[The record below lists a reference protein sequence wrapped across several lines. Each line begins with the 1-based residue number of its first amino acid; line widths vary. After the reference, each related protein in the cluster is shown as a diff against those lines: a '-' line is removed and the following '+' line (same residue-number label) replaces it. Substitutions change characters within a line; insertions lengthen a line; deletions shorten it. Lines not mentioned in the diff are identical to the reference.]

1 MASIKDLNLAFDI
14 LSKYHGKNYLILSLL
29 KKEHLND
36 FEIEYI
42 IKNHDKEIVD
52 INKKVKLSEWYSEK
66 LMKELDIDFYP
77 KRIKILKLIGETSR
91 YYHCLI
97 QYRKSVEPIFLVL
110 PKNGVLTNFLVGDY
124 KNLQLDFSWFDKKLK
139 LINPDFSVMEHQKE
153 ATKFLLSRKKCILS
167 LDMGLGKM
175 EPISSIIPTSNGF
188 KKMGDIV
195 PGDKIY
201 GSDGKEH
208 NVLQIFPH
216 KNKEIYRVN
225 FSDGT
230 SAECGLEHLW
240 IVRDYYNRK
249 KGRWLTLSLKELLNR
264 GLTYNDQNRKEK
276 NLKCRNKYE
285 IPVCEPVE
293 YSKKDYL
300 IDPYVLGVCIG
311 DGNLCNGRI
320 AISIPDSEVETSIRI
335 KNKIHEYMYIRKD
348 THTNCPRYHICYNKR
363 GVKNPYLKEIE
374 RLNLN
379 VHGKTK
385 FIPLEYKLGSIEQ
398 RIELL
403 RGLMDSDGSIT
414 KEKNKIVYSTNSKQ
428 LSEDVAEL
436 VNSLGGIARVHSYKR
451 LKNEKEVIE
460 YSVCIQIKINPFYL
474 KRKHDLYKPTY
485 KKYCHRYITSAEYVR
500 NEDAQCIMVDSEN
513 HSYLTGKSY
522 IVTHNTL
529 SSIVASLMYG
539 NKKVLVVC
547 PASIKT
553 NWKNEL
559 MRFVDEDKINII
571 KGFNEMNKQELMDF
585 LKIEDKNKY
594 KVEELRKIAK
604 DGGNKWNEGKQFTIL
619 NFDIIDEF
627 HTFSRNKTNNSD
639 LLKSDFD
646 VVIIDEA
653 HKLSNNTSTRFK
665 TIKNYL
671 QKANNEYTWLLTGTM
686 LTNDVKNLYNLL
698 SLIETDITGDYNFYM
713 EQYCGAKKILKKG
726 EWDRCWNMWNKGR
739 YESYYKMNEENKKV
753 FKEFV
758 DKVGKHVMV
767 ANESNNLEE
776 LKERIVHLYYRKT
789 KEDIIPI
796 DKIIV
801 PLVYH
806 LSKEQKEEYDS
817 LWEKYEAEK
826 LKEGK
831 DLTEIKQLVSVAV
844 NRQYISKIMVPN
856 TIKITKKLV
865 ENNKKV
871 FIICCYDEELYTLK
885 EHFGEQAVIFNGK
898 MNQKQKDNA
907 VEAFNNDD
915 NIKILIGNIAAVGV
929 GINLNKSCNHAIFQ
943 NLDFTDAAFS
953 QACDRIY
960 RIGSKEN
967 AYIYLQYFKDTVYE
981 HIVDIITRKKK
992 ISEQLIK
999 NS

>member
-29 KKEHLND
+29 RKEQLND

-42 IKNHDKEIVD
+42 IKNHNKEIVD
-52 INKKVKLSEWYSEK
+52 INKNVKLSEWYSEK

-97 QYRKSVEPIFLVL
+97 QYRKSIEPIFLVL

-167 LDMGLGKM
+167 LDMGLGK
-175 EPISSIIPTSNGF
+175 S
-188 KKMGDIV
+188 
-195 PGDKIY
+195 
-201 GSDGKEH
+201 
-208 NVLQIFPH
+208 
-216 KNKEIYRVN
+216 
-225 FSDGT
+225 
-230 SAECGLEHLW
+230 
-240 IVRDYYNRK
+240 
-249 KGRWLTLSLKELLNR
+249 LT
-264 GLTYNDQNRKEK
+264 
-276 NLKCRNKYE
+276 
-285 IPVCEPVE
+285 
-293 YSKKDYL
+293 
-300 IDPYVLGVCIG
+300 
-311 DGNLCNGRI
+311 
-320 AISIPDSEVETSIRI
+320 
-335 KNKIHEYMYIRKD
+335 
-348 THTNCPRYHICYNKR
+348 
-363 GVKNPYLKEIE
+363 
-374 RLNLN
+374 
-379 VHGKTK
+379 
-385 FIPLEYKLGSIEQ
+385 
-398 RIELL
+398 
-403 RGLMDSDGSIT
+403 
-414 KEKNKIVYSTNSKQ
+414 
-428 LSEDVAEL
+428 
-436 VNSLGGIARVHSYKR
+436 
-451 LKNEKEVIE
+451 
-460 YSVCIQIKINPFYL
+460 
-474 KRKHDLYKPTY
+474 
-485 KKYCHRYITSAEYVR
+485 
-500 NEDAQCIMVDSEN
+500 
-513 HSYLTGKSY
+513 
-522 IVTHNTL
+522 
-529 SSIVASLMYG
+529 SIVASLMYG
-539 NKKVLVVC
+539 NKKVLVIC

-627 HTFSRNKTNNSD
+627 HTFSRNKTNDSD

-739 YESYYKMNEENKKV
+739 YESYYKMNEDNKKV

-767 ANESNNLEE
+767 ANESNNLDE
-776 LKERIVHLYYRKT
+776 LKERIDHLYYRKT
-789 KEDIIPI
+789 KEEIIPI

-817 LWEKYEAEK
+817 LWEKYYAEK
-826 LKEGK
+826 LEEGK
-831 DLTEIKQLVSVAV
+831 DLSEIKQLVSVAV

-856 TIKITKKLV
+856 TIKITEKLIK
-865 ENNKKV
+865 NNKKV

-992 ISEQLIK
+992 ISEQVIK

>member
-29 KKEHLND
+29 RKEQLND

-42 IKNHDKEIVD
+42 IKNHDKEISD
-52 INKKVKLSEWYSEK
+52 INKNVKLSEWYSEK

-97 QYRKSVEPIFLVL
+97 QYRKSVEPIFLIL

-167 LDMGLGKM
+167 LEMGLGK
-175 EPISSIIPTSNGF
+175 S
-188 KKMGDIV
+188 
-195 PGDKIY
+195 
-201 GSDGKEH
+201 
-208 NVLQIFPH
+208 
-216 KNKEIYRVN
+216 
-225 FSDGT
+225 
-230 SAECGLEHLW
+230 
-240 IVRDYYNRK
+240 
-249 KGRWLTLSLKELLNR
+249 LT
-264 GLTYNDQNRKEK
+264 
-276 NLKCRNKYE
+276 
-285 IPVCEPVE
+285 
-293 YSKKDYL
+293 
-300 IDPYVLGVCIG
+300 
-311 DGNLCNGRI
+311 
-320 AISIPDSEVETSIRI
+320 
-335 KNKIHEYMYIRKD
+335 
-348 THTNCPRYHICYNKR
+348 
-363 GVKNPYLKEIE
+363 
-374 RLNLN
+374 
-379 VHGKTK
+379 
-385 FIPLEYKLGSIEQ
+385 
-398 RIELL
+398 
-403 RGLMDSDGSIT
+403 
-414 KEKNKIVYSTNSKQ
+414 
-428 LSEDVAEL
+428 
-436 VNSLGGIARVHSYKR
+436 
-451 LKNEKEVIE
+451 
-460 YSVCIQIKINPFYL
+460 
-474 KRKHDLYKPTY
+474 
-485 KKYCHRYITSAEYVR
+485 
-500 NEDAQCIMVDSEN
+500 
-513 HSYLTGKSY
+513 
-522 IVTHNTL
+522 
-529 SSIVASLMYG
+529 SIVASLMYG
-539 NKKVLVVC
+539 NKKVLVIC

-594 KVEELRKIAK
+594 NVKELRKIAK

-627 HTFSRNKTNNSD
+627 HTFSRNKTNDSD

-767 ANESNNLEE
+767 ANESNNLDE

-826 LKEGK
+826 LEEGK
-831 DLTEIKQLVSVAV
+831 DLSEIKQLVSVAV

-856 TIKITKKLV
+856 TIKITEKLIK
-865 ENNKKV
+865 NNKKV

-898 MNQKQKDNA
+898 MNQRQKDNA

-992 ISEQLIK
+992 ISEQVIK

>member
-29 KKEHLND
+29 RKEQLND

-52 INKKVKLSEWYSEK
+52 INKNVKLSEWYSEK
-66 LMKELDIDFYP
+66 LKKELDIDFYP

-97 QYRKSVEPIFLVL
+97 QYRKSGEPIFLVL

-167 LDMGLGKM
+167 LDMGLGKSM
-175 EPISSIIPTSNGF
+175 SSII
-188 KKMGDIV
+188 
-195 PGDKIY
+195 
-201 GSDGKEH
+201 
-208 NVLQIFPH
+208 
-216 KNKEIYRVN
+216 
-225 FSDGT
+225 
-230 SAECGLEHLW
+230 
-240 IVRDYYNRK
+240 
-249 KGRWLTLSLKELLNR
+249 
-264 GLTYNDQNRKEK
+264 
-276 NLKCRNKYE
+276 
-285 IPVCEPVE
+285 
-293 YSKKDYL
+293 
-300 IDPYVLGVCIG
+300 
-311 DGNLCNGRI
+311 
-320 AISIPDSEVETSIRI
+320 
-335 KNKIHEYMYIRKD
+335 
-348 THTNCPRYHICYNKR
+348 
-363 GVKNPYLKEIE
+363 
-374 RLNLN
+374 
-379 VHGKTK
+379 
-385 FIPLEYKLGSIEQ
+385 
-398 RIELL
+398 
-403 RGLMDSDGSIT
+403 
-414 KEKNKIVYSTNSKQ
+414 
-428 LSEDVAEL
+428 
-436 VNSLGGIARVHSYKR
+436 
-451 LKNEKEVIE
+451 
-460 YSVCIQIKINPFYL
+460 
-474 KRKHDLYKPTY
+474 
-485 KKYCHRYITSAEYVR
+485 
-500 NEDAQCIMVDSEN
+500 
-513 HSYLTGKSY
+513 
-522 IVTHNTL
+522 
-529 SSIVASLMYG
+529 ASLMYG

-585 LKIEDKNKY
+585 LKVEDKNKY

-627 HTFSRNKTNNSD
+627 HTFSRNNTNDSD

-686 LTNDVKNLYNLL
+686 LTNDVKNLYNLI

-713 EQYCGAKKILKKG
+713 ERYCGAKKILKKG

-758 DKVGKHVMV
+758 DNVGKHVMV
-767 ANESNNLEE
+767 ANESNNLDE
-776 LKERIVHLYYRKT
+776 LKERINHLYYRKT
-789 KEDIIPI
+789 KEEIIPI

-826 LKEGK
+826 LEEGK
-831 DLTEIKQLVSVAV
+831 DLSEIKQLVSVAV

-856 TIKITKKLV
+856 TIKITEKLIK
-865 ENNKKV
+865 NNKKV

-885 EHFGEQAVIFNGK
+885 EHFGEQAVIYNGK

-967 AYIYLQYFKDTVYE
+967 AYIYLQNFKDTVYE
-981 HIVDIITRKKK
+981 HIVDIMTRKKK
-992 ISEQLIK
+992 TLEQVIK

>member
-29 KKEHLND
+29 RKEQLND

-42 IKNHDKEIVD
+42 IKNHNKEIVD
-52 INKKVKLSEWYSEK
+52 INKNVKLSEWYSEK

-97 QYRKSVEPIFLVL
+97 QYRKSGEPIFLVL

-139 LINPDFSVMEHQKE
+139 LINPDFSIMEHQKE

-167 LDMGLGKM
+167 LDMGLGK
-175 EPISSIIPTSNGF
+175 S
-188 KKMGDIV
+188 
-195 PGDKIY
+195 
-201 GSDGKEH
+201 
-208 NVLQIFPH
+208 
-216 KNKEIYRVN
+216 
-225 FSDGT
+225 
-230 SAECGLEHLW
+230 
-240 IVRDYYNRK
+240 
-249 KGRWLTLSLKELLNR
+249 LT
-264 GLTYNDQNRKEK
+264 
-276 NLKCRNKYE
+276 
-285 IPVCEPVE
+285 
-293 YSKKDYL
+293 
-300 IDPYVLGVCIG
+300 
-311 DGNLCNGRI
+311 
-320 AISIPDSEVETSIRI
+320 
-335 KNKIHEYMYIRKD
+335 
-348 THTNCPRYHICYNKR
+348 
-363 GVKNPYLKEIE
+363 
-374 RLNLN
+374 
-379 VHGKTK
+379 
-385 FIPLEYKLGSIEQ
+385 
-398 RIELL
+398 
-403 RGLMDSDGSIT
+403 
-414 KEKNKIVYSTNSKQ
+414 
-428 LSEDVAEL
+428 
-436 VNSLGGIARVHSYKR
+436 
-451 LKNEKEVIE
+451 
-460 YSVCIQIKINPFYL
+460 
-474 KRKHDLYKPTY
+474 
-485 KKYCHRYITSAEYVR
+485 
-500 NEDAQCIMVDSEN
+500 
-513 HSYLTGKSY
+513 
-522 IVTHNTL
+522 
-529 SSIVASLMYG
+529 SIVASLMYG

-585 LKIEDKNKY
+585 LKVEDKNKY

-627 HTFSRNKTNNSD
+627 HTFSRNNTNNSD

-767 ANESNNLEE
+767 ANESNNLDE
-776 LKERIVHLYYRKT
+776 LKERIDHLYYRKT
-789 KEDIIPI
+789 KEEIIPI

-806 LSKEQKEEYDS
+806 LSKVQKEEYDY

-826 LKEGK
+826 LEEGK
-831 DLTEIKQLVSVAV
+831 DLSEIKQLVSVAV
-844 NRQYISKIMVPN
+844 NRQYISKIMVPK
-856 TIKITKKLV
+856 TIKITEKLIK
-865 ENNKKV
+865 NNKKV
-871 FIICCYDEELYTLK
+871 FIICCYDEELYRLK
-885 EHFGEQAVIFNGK
+885 EYFGEQAVIFNGK

-992 ISEQLIK
+992 ISEQVIK

>member
-29 KKEHLND
+29 RKEQLND

-52 INKKVKLSEWYSEK
+52 INKNVKLSEWYSEK
-66 LMKELDIDFYP
+66 LKKELDIDFYP
-77 KRIKILKLIGETSR
+77 KTIKILKLIGETSR

-110 PKNGVLTNFLVGDY
+110 PKNGVLTNFLVEDY
-124 KNLQLDFSWFDKKLK
+124 KNLHLDFSWFDKKLK

-167 LDMGLGKM
+167 LEMGLGK
-175 EPISSIIPTSNGF
+175 S
-188 KKMGDIV
+188 
-195 PGDKIY
+195 
-201 GSDGKEH
+201 
-208 NVLQIFPH
+208 
-216 KNKEIYRVN
+216 
-225 FSDGT
+225 
-230 SAECGLEHLW
+230 
-240 IVRDYYNRK
+240 
-249 KGRWLTLSLKELLNR
+249 LT
-264 GLTYNDQNRKEK
+264 
-276 NLKCRNKYE
+276 
-285 IPVCEPVE
+285 
-293 YSKKDYL
+293 
-300 IDPYVLGVCIG
+300 
-311 DGNLCNGRI
+311 
-320 AISIPDSEVETSIRI
+320 
-335 KNKIHEYMYIRKD
+335 
-348 THTNCPRYHICYNKR
+348 
-363 GVKNPYLKEIE
+363 
-374 RLNLN
+374 
-379 VHGKTK
+379 
-385 FIPLEYKLGSIEQ
+385 
-398 RIELL
+398 
-403 RGLMDSDGSIT
+403 
-414 KEKNKIVYSTNSKQ
+414 
-428 LSEDVAEL
+428 
-436 VNSLGGIARVHSYKR
+436 
-451 LKNEKEVIE
+451 
-460 YSVCIQIKINPFYL
+460 
-474 KRKHDLYKPTY
+474 
-485 KKYCHRYITSAEYVR
+485 
-500 NEDAQCIMVDSEN
+500 
-513 HSYLTGKSY
+513 
-522 IVTHNTL
+522 
-529 SSIVASLMYG
+529 SIVASLMYG
-539 NKKVLVVC
+539 NKKVLIIC

-604 DGGNKWNEGKQFTIL
+604 EGGNKWNEGKQFTIL

-698 SLIETDITGDYNFYM
+698 SLIETDITGDYDFYM

-739 YESYYKMNEENKKV
+739 YESYYKMNKENKKV

-767 ANESNNLEE
+767 ANESNNLDE
-776 LKERIVHLYYRKT
+776 LKERIDHLYYRKT

-826 LKEGK
+826 LEEGK
-831 DLTEIKQLVSVAV
+831 DLSEIKQLVSVSV

-856 TIKITKKLV
+856 TIKITEKLIK
-865 ENNKKV
+865 NNKKV

-885 EHFGEQAVIFNGK
+885 EYFGEQAVIFNGK
-898 MNQKQKDNA
+898 MNQKQKDKA

-992 ISEQLIK
+992 ISEQVIK

>member
-29 KKEHLND
+29 RKEQLND

-52 INKKVKLSEWYSEK
+52 INKNVKLSEWYSEK

-97 QYRKSVEPIFLVL
+97 QYRKSGEPIFLVL

-167 LDMGLGKM
+167 LDMGLGK
-175 EPISSIIPTSNGF
+175 S
-188 KKMGDIV
+188 
-195 PGDKIY
+195 
-201 GSDGKEH
+201 
-208 NVLQIFPH
+208 
-216 KNKEIYRVN
+216 
-225 FSDGT
+225 
-230 SAECGLEHLW
+230 
-240 IVRDYYNRK
+240 
-249 KGRWLTLSLKELLNR
+249 LT
-264 GLTYNDQNRKEK
+264 
-276 NLKCRNKYE
+276 
-285 IPVCEPVE
+285 
-293 YSKKDYL
+293 
-300 IDPYVLGVCIG
+300 
-311 DGNLCNGRI
+311 
-320 AISIPDSEVETSIRI
+320 
-335 KNKIHEYMYIRKD
+335 
-348 THTNCPRYHICYNKR
+348 
-363 GVKNPYLKEIE
+363 
-374 RLNLN
+374 
-379 VHGKTK
+379 
-385 FIPLEYKLGSIEQ
+385 
-398 RIELL
+398 
-403 RGLMDSDGSIT
+403 
-414 KEKNKIVYSTNSKQ
+414 
-428 LSEDVAEL
+428 
-436 VNSLGGIARVHSYKR
+436 
-451 LKNEKEVIE
+451 
-460 YSVCIQIKINPFYL
+460 
-474 KRKHDLYKPTY
+474 
-485 KKYCHRYITSAEYVR
+485 
-500 NEDAQCIMVDSEN
+500 
-513 HSYLTGKSY
+513 
-522 IVTHNTL
+522 
-529 SSIVASLMYG
+529 SIVASLMYG

-585 LKIEDKNKY
+585 LKVEDKNKY

-627 HTFSRNKTNNSD
+627 HTFSRNNTNDSD

-767 ANESNNLEE
+767 ANESNNLDE
-776 LKERIVHLYYRKT
+776 LKERIDHLYYRKT
-789 KEDIIPI
+789 KEEIIPI

-806 LSKEQKEEYDS
+806 LSQEQKEEYDS

-826 LKEGK
+826 LEEGK
-831 DLTEIKQLVSVAV
+831 DLSEIKQLVSVAV

-856 TIKITKKLV
+856 TIKITEKLIK
-865 ENNKKV
+865 NNKKV

-992 ISEQLIK
+992 ISEQVIK